1 MPLVM
6 NGRFQHP
13 LCPFLLALIAN
24 TGAPPQLSTFKSF
37 RKDHRNARETHPA
50 ATESRGQCQISCCLR
65 NANTCLRYR
74 CSLSLQFW
82 VTALLVG
89 RLSFCHSLYPPLLWL
104 LPVLGL
110 SFLTVVCRIFLSSCL
125 SSTTRVNQT
134 ASCYTFTLLL
144 LICPPIWKNCSRRGK
159 FLKQHY
165 LLWYSDGQ
173 QSPRTIIYLWLRQ
186 HGTKLQ
192 PNLISF

>member
-1 MPLVM
+1 M
-6 NGRFQHP
+6 NGRLQHP

-24 TGAPPQLSTFKSF
+24 TGAPPQLSTFKPF

-65 NANTCLRYR
+65 NAKTCLRYR

-104 LPVLGL
+104 LPVLGPPL
-110 SFLTVVCRIFLSSCL
+110 SSLWSVGSFSLPAFPVPQESTRQHPVTHLPCCFSYVPLPGRIAHEGGSFLSS
-125 SSTTRVNQT
+125 TI
-134 ASCYTFTLLL
+134 YYDTLMANRHPEPLY
-144 LICPPIWKNCSRRGK
+144 ICGWGNME
-159 FLKQHY
+159 
-165 LLWYSDGQ
+165 
-173 QSPRTIIYLWLRQ
+173 
-186 HGTKLQ
+186 
-192 PNLISF
+192 PNFNPT